1 MTAII
6 LVVKR
11 RHGVSGMG
19 HSRAEK
25 DKSHDR
31 IVRVAA
37 ARFRQAGIS
46 GVAVADLMKEAGLTH
61 GGFYRHF
68 ASRDD
73 LVAEAIERALHDG
86 GLAVDALARRK
97 KGPLAAGVDGY
108 LSPPHRDDLA
118 PSCAVTTLAGD
129 VARSSERARSAYTRQ
144 VGTYVEL

>member
-1 MTAII
+1 
-6 LVVKR
+6 
-11 RHGVSGMG
+11 MG

-37 ARFRQAGIS
+37 GRFREAGIS

-86 GLAVDALARRK
+86 GLAVDALATRAPERVRTTVEAPILVDEGLITRR
-97 KGPLAAGVDGY
+97 GGGLFTGSVDCTCYGCSHIAGRGWF
-108 LSPPHRDDLA
+108 LSRGQWARWRSPEVILV
-118 PSCAVTTLAGD
+118 AV
-129 VARSSERARSAYTRQ
+129 R
-144 VGTYVEL
+144 